1 MIMSFKMLP
10 LLFAL
15 TSSSLILAQEK
26 GINRKKVSPTIQ
38 KYVADVFPNAKH
50 ISYFIEQEEGKTYI
64 ECDFHLNKEEYSL
77 KFLNEKLVETELEI
91 EFKEFPIE
99 IQTSIMNY
107 LRNQNSDFKIL
118 ECQEVNPG
126 GNDIYEI
133 NVKILGGC
141 YYEYFFD
148 KKGQF
153 IRRYQE
159 VIEPIPSHF

>member
-1 MIMSFKMLP
+1 MSFKTLP

-15 TSSSLILAQEK
+15 ASSALILAQEK

-38 KYVADVFPNAKH
+38 KYVVDVFPNAKH
-50 ISYFIEQEEGKTYI
+50 IRYFIEQEGGKTYI

-77 KFLNEKLVETELEI
+77 KFLNEKLVETEMEI
-91 EFKEFPIE
+91 EFEEFPAHV
-99 IQTSIMNY
+99 QTSIMNY
-107 LRNQNSDFKIL
+107 LRIESPDFKIL

-126 GNDIYEI
+126 DNAVYEI
-133 NVKILGGC
+133 NVKIPGDH

-153 IRRYQE
+153 IRRFEE
-159 VIEPIPSHF
+159 VISPIPFQF